1 MFVKQQLFVQRLFRK
16 INRTHAKEL
25 ASLSNVLLR
34 HYSAEGYIKKYH
46 LVTRPFKGHQSKT
59 VFLKC
64 TQNTTMN
71 AYSFNQNQF
80 IANFNVLSTPL
91 LLRTLQAYSTYILS
105 ISSLVSITTSTSS
118 PIFFEKHVPLTHG
131 RYCRHGKQRI

>member
-1 MFVKQQLFVQRLFRK
+1 M
-16 INRTHAKEL
+16 T
-25 ASLSNVLLR
+25 
-34 HYSAEGYIKKYH
+34 
-46 LVTRPFKGHQSKT
+46 
-59 VFLKC
+59 
-64 TQNTTMN
+64 

-118 PIFFEKHVPLTHG
+118 PIFFEKHVPLTHV
-131 RYCRHGKQRI
+131 RYWRHGNQRI

>member
-1 MFVKQQLFVQRLFRK
+1 MLINIYLFSDCFAKLTGHMQR
-16 INRTHAKEL
+16 N
-25 ASLSNVLLR
+25 LR
-34 HYSAEGYIKKYH
+34 HCPTSYCDIIPPRYH

-64 TQNTTMN
+64 TQNTTMT

-80 IANFNVLSTPL
+80 IANFNVLSAPL
-91 LLRTLQAYSTYILS
+91 LLRTLQANSTYILS

-118 PIFFEKHVPLTHG
+118 PIFFKKHVPLTHV

>member
-1 MFVKQQLFVQRLFRK
+1 M
-16 INRTHAKEL
+16 
-25 ASLSNVLLR
+25 
-34 HYSAEGYIKKYH
+34 
-46 LVTRPFKGHQSKT
+46 VTRPFKGHQSKT

-64 TQNTTMN
+64 TQNTTMT

-80 IANFNVLSTPL
+80 VANFNVLSTPL
-91 LLRTLQAYSTYILS
+91 LLRTLQANSTYILS

-131 RYCRHGKQRI
+131 RYCRHGKQRIWHSHEDFSKKQWLYVHLKNETTNLLLLFFVTSISTRQLV